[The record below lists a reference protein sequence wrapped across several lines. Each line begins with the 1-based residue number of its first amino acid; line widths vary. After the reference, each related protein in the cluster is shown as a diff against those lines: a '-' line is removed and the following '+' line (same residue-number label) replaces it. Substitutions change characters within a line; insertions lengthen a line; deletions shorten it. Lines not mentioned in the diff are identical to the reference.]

1 MKRALIGGF
10 LSILGAIGVLGVLLP
25 ANANLTSGWSTPPG
39 RLLTTVSELGLTAAL
54 VISGLLLLL
63 GVAAMVVEYFR
74 PDAKK

>member
-1 MKRALIGGF
+1 MCIRD
-10 LSILGAIGVLGVLLP
+10 
-25 ANANLTSGWSTPPG
+25 
-39 RLLTTVSELGLTAAL
+39 RLTTVSELGLTAAL